1 MQNYSGCWRLY
12 NLAQGM
18 PTTKEI
24 WQSKIVSRHMLKV
37 GLQIQK
43 LPEDHVKLK

>member
-24 WQSKIVSRHMLKV
+24 WQSKIKQTYVESWVANSEVTRRSC
-37 GLQIQK
+37 
-43 LPEDHVKLK
+43 